1 MNTPEE
7 QYDDI
12 CSTKWHEMS
21 SKQLDQQRLLIAQ
34 RLTALRGVMS
44 SGMVNATTIGLNAA
58 LEHARTVVDALI
70 TKKLT

>member
-12 CSTKWHEMS
+12 RSDKWHEMS
-21 SKQLDQQRLLIAQ
+21 TKQLDQQRLLIAQ
-34 RLTALRGVMS
+34 RLMSLRSVMS
-44 SGMVNATTIGLNAA
+44 SGMVNATTIGINAA